1 MAQSLATSRST
12 LDRWRGASWGAFRS
26 IWRRDERHLGPEATQ
41 ELSASLNSASDTGRK
56 LAAQIESSED
66 SQSLANAASIC
77 RWELLILRER
87 VLEGEGSSSVRT
99 EIVRHLDGAAAAAR
113 TLSSGYRYHN
123 LNRICDGG
131 QLFEEHM
138 EALTHLHARLGGQ

>member
-1 MAQSLATSRST
+1 MAQSVAASRST

-26 IWRRDERHLGPEATQ
+26 LWRRDEHHLAPQAAQ
-41 ELSASLNSASDTGRK
+41 ELSTSLDSASETGRR
-56 LAAQIESSED
+56 LSDQIEASED
-66 SQSLANAASIC
+66 SQTLANAASIC

-87 VLEGEGSSSVRT
+87 VLESEGSSSLRT
-99 EIVRHLDGAAAAAR
+99 EIIRHLDDAAAAAR

-131 QLFEEHM
+131 QQLDEHLQ
-138 EALTHLHARLGGQ
+138 ALAQLRARLGG